1 MRLKINKDGKQTVY
15 TMINSWSDVTLDKWV
30 KLISKKE
37 KTKTEETLETISVL
51 SDIPKKIIK
60 ELSIN
65 DVAAIM
71 KKLALLQESANNK
84 LKKIITLDGVEYGFH
99 PNLEEITLG
108 EYADIETYMKDG
120 IENNLHKLM
129 SVLYRPIT
137 EKHGNNYS
145 IEAYGISDT
154 RIRAEKFKKMKA
166 ENVNSSLVFFWNFV
180 KELSII
186 LPQYLMEQSKMI
198 LNKIQENNLQRNGV
212 GLV

>member
-15 TMINSWSDVTLDKWV
+15 TMINSWSDVTLDKWI

-120 IENNLHKLM
+120 IENNLPKLM

-137 EKHGNNYS
+137 EKHGSNYS

-154 RIRAEKFKKMKA
+154 RIRAEKFKNMKA

-186 LPQYLMEQSKMI
+186 LPQYLMEQSKII

>member
-15 TMINSWSDVTLDKWV
+15 TMINSWSDVTLDKWI

-120 IENNLHKLM
+120 IENNLPKLM

-154 RIRAEKFKKMKA
+154 RIRAEKFKNMKA

>member
-15 TMINSWSDVTLDKWV
+15 TMINSWSDVTLDKWI

-120 IENNLHKLM
+120 IENNLPKLM
-129 SVLYRPIT
+129 SVLYRPIS

-154 RIRAEKFKKMKA
+154 RIRAEKFKNMKA

-186 LPQYLMEQSKMI
+186 LPQYLMEQSKII